1 LGGRLTRADWLRLP
15 FRESVFDF
23 AINSF
28 ALSHI
33 VHLKA
38 AVFEL
43 ARLMKPNS
51 DVFVTDLHAEAYVRG
66 WRTNFRDKRG
76 IVEIEAS
83 PHTAERIGEAFRAAG
98 FQCLANT
105 PLYFGEPERPL
116 FERAGKSGFFDTA
129 CRIPAILFC
138 HFRR

>member
-1 LGGRLTRADWLRLP
+1 
-15 FRESVFDF
+15 
-23 AINSF
+23 
-28 ALSHI
+28 
-33 VHLKA
+33 
-38 AVFEL
+38 
-43 ARLMKPNS
+43 
-51 DVFVTDLHAEAYVRG
+51 VTDLHAEAYVRG